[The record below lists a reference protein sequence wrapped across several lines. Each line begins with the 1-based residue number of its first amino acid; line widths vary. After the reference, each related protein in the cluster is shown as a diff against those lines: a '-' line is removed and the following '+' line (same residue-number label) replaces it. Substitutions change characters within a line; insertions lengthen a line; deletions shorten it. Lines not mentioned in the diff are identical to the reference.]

1 MAKSEMAKNILLQM
15 QNIFDI
21 WYGKTWGPFCNVLNK
36 AGGYSNG
43 RKLEKKHICEQIFFA
58 STRFAI
64 IEKNHFR
71 DRKWKTILLT

>member
-43 RKLEKKHICEQIFFA
+43 RKLEKNTFVSRYFLPVQ
-58 STRFAI
+58 
-64 IEKNHFR
+64 
-71 DRKWKTILLT
+71 DLP